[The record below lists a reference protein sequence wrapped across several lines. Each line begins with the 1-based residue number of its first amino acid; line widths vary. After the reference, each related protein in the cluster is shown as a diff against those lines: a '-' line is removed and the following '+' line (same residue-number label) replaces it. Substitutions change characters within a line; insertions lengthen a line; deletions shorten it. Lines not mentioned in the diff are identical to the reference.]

1 LESTNGIYGKGV
13 HRQPYMLTRKPNLFV
28 RKLMEKSAEDDEVL
42 FLEPENVLNPQIN
55 NKS

>member
-1 LESTNGIYGKGV
+1 M

-28 RKLMEKSAEDDEVL
+28 QKLMEKSAEDDQVL